1 MPDDRKPSPLELG
14 LYARAEAEPRIT
26 LIEIIAGVMTLVW
39 LLAVLFFGFSGAGEG
54 AASGVGGFARSVL
67 AVLAVLLPV
76 ALIWVVAVAAR
87 SARTLRQE
95 ANRLQASIDAMR
107 IAYVE
112 QQQSAALNIKPEIM
126 RRFEE
131 LLAAQGVPD
140 VGQTATFTSLRAL
153 APPETRAAMTEAVDP
168 AADPEAPQPTLAFA
182 QPEPRDPISV
192 ADFIKAMN
200 FPENEHDKE
209 GFRTLRRA
217 LEDPGTERLIR
228 ASQDVLTL
236 MSQDGIYMDDLRP
249 DRSRPEVWR
258 RFAQGRARPDGRGA
272 RWHQR
277 PLLPRSCGGAHE
289 EGPGVPRRGPPFPAP
304 FRQDLH
310 GIRASCLRRGHR
322 ATGGDPDGARLHA
335 SGARDGDLRLG
346 FVARRAWFVD
356 RQAPTEGQ
364 RPGPERE
371 RDADAG
377 NKRCSGM
384 GEPAPPR

>member
-26 LIEIIAGVMTLVW
+26 LIEIVAGVMTLVW
-39 LLAVLFFGFSGAGEG
+39 LLAVVFFGFSGSDDGTPTDAGG
-54 AASGVGGFARSVL
+54 IARSVL

-112 QQQSAALNIKPEIM
+112 QQQNSALSIKPELIH
-126 RRFEE
+126 RFEE
-131 LLAAQGVPD
+131 LMSAQGGLEA
-140 VGQTATFTSLRAL
+140 GQPATFTSLRAL
-153 APPETRAAMTEAVDP
+153 APPETRAAVADAVEPDV
-168 AADPEAPQPTLAFA
+168 PQPTLALA
-182 QPEPRDPISV
+182 QPELRDPISV

-258 RFAQGRARPDGRGA
+258 RFAKGERGRTVAGLGGVNDRSSLVLAAGRMKKDPVFRDA
-272 RWHQR
+272 
-277 PLLPRSCGGAHE
+277 AHHFLRHFDKTFMDFE
-289 EGPGVPRRGPPFPAP
+289 R
-304 FRQDLH
+304 H
-310 GIRASCLRRGHR
+310 AS
-322 ATGGDPDGARLHA
+322 DEDIARLA
-335 SGARDGDLRLG
+335 ETRTARAFMLLG
-346 FVARRAWFVD
+346 RVTGTFD
-356 RQAPTEGQ
+356 
-364 RPGPERE
+364 
-371 RDADAG
+371 
-377 NKRCSGM
+377 
-384 GEPAPPR
+384 